1 MEAAKW
7 SVTSLIYCLM
17 FGLIFW
23 ASLLVYFLS
32 AQSGQEV
39 YSEDWLQQYLRRCFS
54 PILSLVLT
62 VFRVTA
68 GNYRLTRLRPNIHSF
83 SLCLSFLILG
93 TKLFLDFS
101 DKLCSFKMS
110 AHLRYKANGSVW
122 FQQCT
127 MTENIFSLSPF
138 FFFFFSWHHEK
149 DDESYHEIH
158 TLNTTKSMA
167 PMQYVF
173 CMQGLRLL
181 PKLDSVLL
189 PHNLTGVNFK
199 EVNEENKQKLFGEIY
214 TAIDT
219 LAFTFG
225 NV

>member
-110 AHLRYKANGSVW
+110 AHLRYKVNGSVW

-127 MTENIFSLSPF
+127 MTENFFHCLHF
-138 FFFFFSWHHEK
+138 FFFFLTSWAGWWIIPW
-149 DDESYHEIH
+149 DSYLKHDKV
-158 TLNTTKSMA
+158 NGA
-167 PMQYVF
+167 NAV
-173 CMQGLRLL
+173 CLL
-181 PKLDSVLL
+181 YA
-189 PHNLTGVNFK
+189 G
-199 EVNEENKQKLFGEIY
+199 
-214 TAIDT
+214 
-219 LAFTFG
+219 FTFAAKAWLSPTSSQFDRG
-225 NV
+225 EL